1 VQRVGTPSHV
11 AATHG
16 SIGRRQ
22 VRPESQRKGNCSYVR
37 WFADPPPAKDDD
49 DYTTGQYLSAFAA
62 GHVGRLTKADQDK
75 NSHTRDTMKT
85 SFIKQLP
92 LAVACAI
99 ALGLTSGSL
108 QAQNSLPASERAL
121 VIDSTTSGSQVVRS
135 GFGECWHS
143 GFGPAPVSGPQC
155 DPNYRAPVAQV
166 APPPAAVV
174 IAPPP
179 RPVVVAIAAPAP
191 RAVTVQKVS
200 LDADALFDFDK
211 AVLRPEGRTML
222 DDFVSKLQGVD
233 LEKIA
238 TIGHTDRFGS
248 PVYNQSLSERRAD
261 AVKAYL
267 VTKGVPSS
275 RVQAEGKGEMQP
287 VTKSGDCQGA
297 KSAKVVACLQPDRR
311 VDIDVIGSRT
321 IQ

>member
-1 VQRVGTPSHV
+1 MKS
-11 AATHG
+11 
-16 SIGRRQ
+16 SI
-22 VRPESQRKGNCSYVR
+22 
-37 WFADPPPAKDDD
+37 
-49 DYTTGQYLSAFAA
+49 
-62 GHVGRLTKADQDK
+62 
-75 NSHTRDTMKT
+75 
-85 SFIKQLP
+85 IKQLP
-92 LAVACAI
+92 LAMACAI
-99 ALGLTSGSL
+99 ALGLASGSL
-108 QAQNSLPASERAL
+108 QAQSLPANERSY
-121 VIDSTTSGSQVVRS
+121 VTDSSNSGSQVVRS

-143 GFGPAPVSGPQC
+143 GFGPAPVGPEC
-155 DPNYRAPVAQV
+155 NPNYRAPIVQA

-179 RPVVVAIAAPAP
+179 KPVIVAIAAPT
-191 RAVTVQKVS
+191 RNVTVQRVS

-222 DDFVSKLQGVD
+222 DEFVGKLQGVD

-248 PVYNQSLSERRAD
+248 PAYNQSLSERRAD

-267 VTKGVPSS
+267 VTKGIPST
-275 RVQAEGKGEMQP
+275 RVQTEGKGEMQP

-311 VDIDVIGSRT
+311 VDIDVTGTRT